1 VLNSDSSTFAL
12 TAHPKATAFTVP
24 RKKSK
29 KEEELLSYEEG
40 KAEFERLRIMLEL
53 KEAVRQLKLV
63 QEGKMKARPAQE
75 LLDEL

>member
-1 VLNSDSSTFAL
+1 MS
-12 TAHPKATAFTVP
+12 

-40 KAEFERLRIMLEL
+40 KAEFERLRIILEL